1 MSVAKRR
8 ATLLSMILDAPDA
21 PAEEPPMTTD
31 QLKVLKQ
38 LAQNN
43 YEIDAYSPNLTRDQ
57 IEWRIAALKAK
68 LKLLDEPPH
77 TL

>member
-1 MSVAKRR
+1 MSAQQVTQRR
-8 ATLLSMILDAPDA
+8 AKLLST
-21 PAEEPPMTTD
+21 EPPMAED

-38 LAQNN
+38 LAQNSF
-43 YEIDAYSPNLTRDQ
+43 ELDAFDPNLTREQ

-68 LKLLDEPPH
+68 LILLDEPPH

>member
-1 MSVAKRR
+1 M
-8 ATLLSMILDAPDA
+8 
-21 PAEEPPMTTD
+21 AED

-38 LAQNN
+38 LAQNSF
-43 YEIDAYSPNLTRDQ
+43 ELDAFDPNLTREQ

-68 LKLLDEPPH
+68 LILLDEPPH